1 MAKSLTKTA
10 FSVFNKQFLHIS
22 YCVRLS
28 ATKAAINSMDLK
40 TLPKLVVFDLDQC
53 LWSPEMYTLSVVPT
67 KDHAKLGN
75 LGDFGDGAIGVCS
88 GREVIQL
95 FPGALKVLQDFY
107 LDKYPGM
114 RIAAASSAD
123 TPLAV
128 RIGKAAMNILEI
140 LPGVTMRMVFA
151 KGWDDGYVG
160 NIQIGRTPPLSSD
173 KASTHFPILR
183 EATNVEYKDMLF
195 FDDCLWGDHC
205 GRVEKHC
212 PGVVAVRTPDGLGEK
227 EWLEG
232 LKKYS
237 QRYS

>member
-1 MAKSLTKTA
+1 MTVL
-10 FSVFNKQFLHIS
+10 SVSSTFHLCPYIS
-22 YCVRLS
+22 FYRVSFESS
-28 ATKAAINSMDLK
+28 AAAIYMDVI

-53 LWSPEMYTLSVVPT
+53 LWSPEMYTLSSVPG
-67 KDHAKLGN
+67 KDHAKLGR
-75 LGDFGDGAIGVCS
+75 LGEFGDGALGVYS

-95 FPGALKVLQDFY
+95 FPGALKVLQDIY
-107 LDKYPGM
+107 LDKYPGV

-183 EATNVEYKDMLF
+183 QETGIEYKDILF

-205 GRVEKHC
+205 GRVEKQC
-212 PGVVAVRTPDGLGEK
+212 SGVVAVRTPDGLGEK
-227 EWLEG
+227 EWAEG
-232 LKKYS
+232 LQKYS
-237 QRYS
+237 DRYS